1 VIPDVTRPC
10 AFVFIRE
17 GERMLVGRMRDP
29 SDDTTFFRPLGG
41 GISFG
46 EGAADAARREIR
58 EEVGREIRDVR
69 LLGVLENV
77 FTYDGKDGH
86 EIAFVLEAEPDG
98 WSIDAV
104 DGYAIPEAAND
115 GSDET
120 AVVIRAADVD
130 RVLLYPA
137 GVASLVRGPRSSH
150 AATAAVMLDGHILLT
165 RRRDDG
171 FWEMPGGGVEDGE
184 SPWAAAVRECREE
197 CLVEVRADHLVGV
210 YHRSDRG
217 FTMSVVACTWI
228 SGDPA
233 PSDEVSEAG
242 WFAADGL
249 PSPIEPVVR
258 QRIAD
263 AIAGA
268 AGTIRTQAG

>member
-17 GERMLVGRMRDP
+17 GDRMLVGRMLDP
-29 SDDTTFFRPLGG
+29 SNGTSFLRPLGG
-41 GISFG
+41 GIAFG
-46 EGAADAARREIR
+46 ELAVDAARREIR
-58 EEVGREIRDVR
+58 EELGREIRDVR
-69 LLGVLENV
+69 LLGVIEDV
-77 FTYDGKDGH
+77 FSYDGRDGH

-104 DGYAIPEAAND
+104 DGDAIPGSANH

-130 RVLLYPA
+130 HALLYPA
-137 GVASLVRGPRSSH
+137 GVAPLVRGPRSSQ
-150 AATAAVMLDGHILLT
+150 AATAAVIRDGRILLA

-210 YHRSDRG
+210 YQRPERG
-217 FTMSVVACTWI
+217 FTMTVVACTWI
-228 SGDPA
+228 AGDPT

-242 WFAADGL
+242 WFAPGSL
-249 PSPIEPVVR
+249 PPPIEPVVR

-263 AIAGA
+263 ALAGA
-268 AGTIRTQAG
+268 TGTMRTQRG